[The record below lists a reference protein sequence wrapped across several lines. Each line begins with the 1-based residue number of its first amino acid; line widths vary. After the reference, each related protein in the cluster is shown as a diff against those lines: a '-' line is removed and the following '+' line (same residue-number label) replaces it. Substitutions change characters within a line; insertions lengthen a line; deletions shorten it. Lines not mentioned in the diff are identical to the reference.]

1 MGKTESVSGVLRNL
15 IAQTGKS
22 IRQVAEECGVNRNT
36 LYSIVVKGKET
47 NLVDIKTL
55 DTLAQY
61 FGYDITVFLGLD
73 QYEQR
78 IELSADESALLTNYR
93 QLSKLRPDMAEA
105 VLMAAKNPQEPLT
118 KDETRLLALYQTLN
132 VAGQEKILDFCDDLT
147 SSDKYRRK

>member
-73 QYEQR
+73 QYE
-78 IELSADESALLTNYR
+78 
-93 QLSKLRPDMAEA
+93 
-105 VLMAAKNPQEPLT
+105 
-118 KDETRLLALYQTLN
+118 
-132 VAGQEKILDFCDDLT
+132 
-147 SSDKYRRK
+147 